1 MARYPNL
8 ESAMYATQSIQLCDN
23 ILKEGVTDLSMGHSV
38 DLAIVSHI
46 VDHLYQ
52 IASVRSATKVFVPG
66 ESFPLDD
73 TLCRDIFAKGITTA
87 LTHIAREPGQSPY
100 PLYEVMDIEAFIG
113 IPINKRGEI
122 LGNAKFHQ
130 SENRKRPF

>member
-1 MARYPNL
+1 
-8 ESAMYATQSIQLCDN
+8 MYATQSIQLCDN

-52 IASVRSATKVFVPG
+52 IASRAICYQGFRSRGIVPARRY
-66 ESFPLDD
+66 PLPRYIRKRNYH
-73 TLCRDIFAKGITTA
+73 CPNPYRQRARA
-87 LTHIAREPGQSPY
+87 IAI
-100 PLYEVMDIEAFIG
+100 LYEVMDIEAFIG

-122 LGNAKFHQ
+122 LGNAEFHQ